1 MIFCVLI
8 MFFFPTQIWDTLLW
22 GENIFFN
29 FIKALHT
36 FFFLIFFRKLFMR
49 LGGPEALDF
58 FQSVHKARLI
68 KYKFLG
74 VKVKLGSRD

>member
-1 MIFCVLI
+1 MINPCGSSFSGPYYEVILY
-8 MFFFPTQIWDTLLW
+8 FFYFY
-22 GENIFFN
+22 
-29 FIKALHT
+29 KALHT
-36 FFFLIFFRKLFMR
+36 FFFIFFRKLFTR

>member
-1 MIFCVLI
+1 MINPCGSSFSGPYYEVILY
-8 MFFFPTQIWDTLLW
+8 FFI
-22 GENIFFN
+22 
-29 FIKALHT
+29 FIKHYIRS
-36 FFFLIFFRKLFMR
+36 FYFFRKLFTR

>member
-1 MIFCVLI
+1 MWVK
-8 MFFFPTQIWDTLLW
+8 FFRTLLW
-22 GENIFFN
+22 GDIIFFY
-29 FIKALHT
+29 FYKALHT
-36 FFFLIFFRKLFMR
+36 FFFIFFRKLFTR

>member
-1 MIFCVLI
+1 MINPCGSSFSGPYYEVILY
-8 MFFFPTQIWDTLLW
+8 FF
-22 GENIFFN
+22 
-29 FIKALHT
+29 
-36 FFFLIFFRKLFMR
+36 IFFRKLFTR